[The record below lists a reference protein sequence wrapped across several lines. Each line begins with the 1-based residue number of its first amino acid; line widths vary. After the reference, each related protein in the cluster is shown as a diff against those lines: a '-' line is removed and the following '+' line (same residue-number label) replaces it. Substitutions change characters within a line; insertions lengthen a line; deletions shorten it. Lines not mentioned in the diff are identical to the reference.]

1 MVDTVPGAEAN
12 IFALLAA
19 RARHASDGRL
29 AADAAAGILLAT
41 AMLLWRPGGWPA
53 FASGGLCVLAY
64 GTWGIAD
71 RMLRETAPA
80 RATMRHL
87 LAALRATAAVAGTL
101 AAVALLLVVM
111 GLALGN
117 WTL

>member
-1 MVDTVPGAEAN
+1 MVDTVPGPEAN

-29 AADAAAGILLAT
+29 AADAAGGILLGT
-41 AMLLWRPGGWPA
+41 AMLLWRPGGWPVL
-53 FASGGLCVLAY
+53 ASAAVCALAY
-64 GTWGIAD
+64 GSWGIAD
-71 RMLRETAPA
+71 RALRETAPA
-80 RATMRHL
+80 HATARRL
-87 LAALRATAAVAGTL
+87 LAAARAAAAVAGTL
-101 AAVALLLVVM
+101 AAIALLLVVM